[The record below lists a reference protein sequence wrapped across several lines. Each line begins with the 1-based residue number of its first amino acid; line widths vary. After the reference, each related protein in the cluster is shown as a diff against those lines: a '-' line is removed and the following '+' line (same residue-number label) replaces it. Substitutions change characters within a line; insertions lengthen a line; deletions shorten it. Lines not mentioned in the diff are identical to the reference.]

1 MALLVAP
8 AAALAPNFGPTAPA
22 LDGMPGIGK
31 ETGDKAWDPYGFS
44 LKASSET
51 LGWFRAAEIKHGRVA
66 MLAFTG
72 FCVQGAGL
80 GNIPLTPGAAPLSS
94 KPFEAL
100 GQVPAAGIA
109 QIVMTIGL
117 IELYSESVKPHYTQG
132 GQPGYLPIIAPSG
145 LADGGV
151 DLRAAN
157 KELKNGRLAMIGVM
171 GFFAAAA
178 VPGSVPALGAYAA
191 SEGPSSGGGRLGP
204 SPAAPIIVVFVSDAL
219 GPRRSYP
226 GLCAL
231 GGRSV
236 GGLVLSLAS
245 HSLRLYDPKGHVRG
259 PQQPGHGGRERSL
272 RVGQR
277 EGRVPLGVGRAVDEQ
292 RGAGRPGHAV
302 SERVEARGRRD
313 LCGNQTSSA
322 PVHSFIPLTRLLDD
336 GGGQGE
342 GNNSQ

>member
-236 GGLVLSLAS
+236 GDLVLSLAS

-277 EGRVPLGVGRAVDEQ
+277 EGRVPLGVGRAALLVDGAPRARGLGAR
-292 RGAGRPGHAV
+292 RGARASRPVRKSNFKRPVPSLPPATAP
-302 SERVEARGRRD
+302 ARRRRRSRRR
-313 LCGNQTSSA
+313 Q
-322 PVHSFIPLTRLLDD
+322 
-336 GGGQGE
+336 
-342 GNNSQ
+342 

>member
-1 MALLVAP
+1 LAP
-8 AAALAPNFGPTAPA
+8 AAALSPNFGPTAPA

-80 GNIPLTPGAAPLSS
+80 GMIPLTPGAAPLSAR
-94 KPFEAL
+94 PFEAL
-100 GQVPAAGIA
+100 GQMPAGGIA
-109 QIVMTIGL
+109 QIVLTIGF
-117 IELYSESVKPHYTQG
+117 IELYSESVKPHYTLG

-178 VPGSVPALGAYAA
+178 IPGSVPALGLIP
-191 SEGPSSGGGRLGP
+191 G
-204 SPAAPIIVVFVSDAL
+204 FAL
-219 GPRRSYP
+219 
-226 GLCAL
+226 
-231 GGRSV
+231 
-236 GGLVLSLAS
+236 
-245 HSLRLYDPKGHVRG
+245 
-259 PQQPGHGGRERSL
+259 
-272 RVGQR
+272 
-277 EGRVPLGVGRAVDEQ
+277 
-292 RGAGRPGHAV
+292 
-302 SERVEARGRRD
+302 
-313 LCGNQTSSA
+313 
-322 PVHSFIPLTRLLDD
+322 
-336 GGGQGE
+336 
-342 GNNSQ
+342 

>member
-1 MALLVAP
+1 MRGVEEAQERLRRCTRARGVSRRTRAQKNSPSGPRKGRPRKGRPRRAPLPREARIPRGVHAPARPRHPPPQKLLVALLVAP

-231 GGRSV
+231 GRAV
-236 GGLVLSLAS
+236 G
-245 HSLRLYDPKGHVRG
+245 RG
-259 PQQPGHGGRERSL
+259 PCVKSRQP
-272 RVGQR
+272 
-277 EGRVPLGVGRAVDEQ
+277 
-292 RGAGRPGHAV
+292 
-302 SERVEARGRRD
+302 
-313 LCGNQTSSA
+313 
-322 PVHSFIPLTRLLDD
+322 
-336 GGGQGE
+336 
-342 GNNSQ
+342 

>member
-1 MALLVAP
+1 MAQRRERTFGCCAGNEEWGGVRGSRRPTNGCGAAHGLEEFRAGRAHKKNSPSGPRKGRGRAPSPREARIPRGVHAPARPRHPPPQKLLVALLVAP

-231 GGRSV
+231 GRAV
-236 GGLVLSLAS
+236 G
-245 HSLRLYDPKGHVRG
+245 RG
-259 PQQPGHGGRERSL
+259 PCVKSRQP
-272 RVGQR
+272 
-277 EGRVPLGVGRAVDEQ
+277 
-292 RGAGRPGHAV
+292 
-302 SERVEARGRRD
+302 
-313 LCGNQTSSA
+313 
-322 PVHSFIPLTRLLDD
+322 
-336 GGGQGE
+336 
-342 GNNSQ
+342 